1 MKRLQS
7 VDTLR
12 GLTIIAMILVNNP
25 GSWSSVYPPLLH
37 AKWHG
42 LTPTDLIFPFFLFI
56 VGISIALAYKN
67 QTPSKA
73 TYKKIVIRSLK
84 LIGLGLFIN
93 VFTPNFPF
101 IEELETLRIPG
112 VLQRIGI
119 VFFVSSVLFL
129 NLTVKNIV
137 SVITLLLISYFLFT
151 GFIHLPNGAYPS
163 FENNLNNWSNYIDY
177 TILGKHMWRNTF
189 DPEGLL
195 STLPSI
201 ITCLLGIIAGKILT
215 YKNSSYKKE
224 HLLFFYA
231 VSLISLGYIWSIWYP
246 INKTI
251 WTGSFVLV
259 TAGWASLALS
269 IIYYIN
275 DIKNITLSKNLT
287 YVSKNAITIYFL
299 SMVIAKAFY
308 LTKINNNETIH
319 SWLFDTFFNNYIQ
332 ITELA
337 SLLYALSVVSFY
349 LLLSYILFKK
359 NIFFKV

>member
-25 GSWSSVYPPLLH
+25 GTWSFVYPPLLH

-67 QTPSKA
+67 KNANKA
-73 TYKKIVIRSLK
+73 TYKKIIVRSLK
-84 LIGLGLFIN
+84 LVGLGLFIN
-93 VFTPNFPF
+93 IFTPNFPF
-101 IEELETLRIPG
+101 FEELQTIRIPG

-119 VFFVSSVLFL
+119 VFFVSSILFL
-129 NLTVKNIV
+129 NLTIKSII
-137 SVITLLLISYFLFT
+137 SVIIFVLIGYFLFT
-151 GFIHLPNGAYPS
+151 GFIHLPNGELPS
-163 FENNLNNWSNYIDY
+163 FDNNLNNWSNYTDY
-177 TILGKHMWRNTF
+177 KILGKHMWRSTF

-195 STLPSI
+195 STIPSI
-201 ITCLLGIIAGKILT
+201 VTCLLGIVAGKILT
-215 YKNSSYKKE
+215 YKNNYKKE
-224 HLLFFYA
+224 HQLLFYA
-231 VSLISLGYIWSIWYP
+231 IILFTLGYTWSIWYP

-259 TAGWASLALS
+259 TAGWASFALS
-269 IIYYIN
+269 ITYYIN
-275 DIKNITLSKNLT
+275 DIKNITLSKKLI

-299 SMVIAKAFY
+299 SMVIAKTFY
-308 LTKINNNETIH
+308 LIKVNNNESIH
-319 SWLFDTFFNNYIQ
+319 SWLFNILFNHHIQ

>member
-25 GSWSSVYPPLLH
+25 GTWSSVYPPLLH

-67 QTPSKA
+67 QKA
-73 TYKKIVIRSLK
+73 NNLTYKKIIRRSLK

-93 VFTPNFPF
+93 IFTPNFPF
-101 IEELETLRIPG
+101 IEELQTLRIPG

-119 VFFVSSVLFL
+119 VFLVSSILFL
-129 NLTVKNIV
+129 NLTVKNIT
-137 SVITLLLISYFLFT
+137 SVIALLLLSYFLFT
-151 GFIHLPNGAYPS
+151 GFMHLPNGELPS

-177 TILGKHMWRNTF
+177 TILGNHMWRSTF

-195 STLPSI
+195 STIPSI
-201 ITCLLGIIAGKILT
+201 ATCLLGIIAGKILT
-215 YKNSSYKKE
+215 YQNSNYKKE
-224 HLLFFYA
+224 HSLLFFA
-231 VSLISLGYIWSIWYP
+231 IGLFILGYTWSIWYP

-269 IIYYIN
+269 ITYYIN
-275 DIKNITLSKNLT
+275 DIKNITLSKKLI

-299 SMVIAKAFY
+299 SMVIAKTFY
-308 LTKINNNETIH
+308 LIKINDNETIH
-319 SWLFDTFFNNYIQ
+319 SWLFNVFFNHHIP